1 MEAVGLLSLGLEVCK
16 GLLSYYR
23 SWRSSESDV
32 DGMYLSIEALAK
44 TLVLLESIIQKG
56 TFGRQAVEN
65 VEENILST
73 KDGMKSLSK
82 KLDKI
87 KLHSGEKDGWV
98 EKTKTPLRKA
108 IYPLKKSV
116 LVKLQELANDLRD
129 DLALSLDILQV

>member
-1 MEAVGLLSLGLEVCK
+1 MEAVGLLSLGIEVCK

-32 DGMYLSIEALAK
+32 DGMYVSIEALAK
-44 TLVLLESIIQKG
+44 TLVLLETLIQKG
-56 TFGRQAVEN
+56 TFGSQAVEN
-65 VEENILST
+65 VKENILST
-73 KDGMKSLSK
+73 EKVIKSLSK

-87 KLHSGEKDGWV
+87 KLLPGEKDSWV
-98 EKTKTPLRKA
+98 EKTKFPLRKA
-108 IYPLKKSV
+108 IYPFKKSV